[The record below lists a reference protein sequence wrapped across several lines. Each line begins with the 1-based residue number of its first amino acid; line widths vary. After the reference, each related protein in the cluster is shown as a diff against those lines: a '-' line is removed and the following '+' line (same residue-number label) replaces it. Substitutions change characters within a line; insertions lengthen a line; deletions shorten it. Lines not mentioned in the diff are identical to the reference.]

1 MVFQKNRI
9 FAAQLTPKIQ
19 PKMFTQRI
27 NNQSLTGG
35 GSKLQH
41 KLTFVTAY
49 IRRYWKVKPS
59 ALPQQKRTYVVSYL
73 CLVCGLTQAQVA
85 QYLRTSLRTVQ
96 RDCSTAKLL
105 TEKSLNFRTQVH
117 CLKSYV
123 DYYQNYC
130 ER

>member
-1 MVFQKNRI
+1 
-9 FAAQLTPKIQ
+9 
-19 PKMFTQRI
+19 MFTQSI
-27 NNQSLTGG
+27 ENQQYGG
-35 GSKLQH
+35 GAKLQQ

-73 CLVCGLTQAQVA
+73 CLVCGFTQARVA
-85 QYLRTSLRTVQ
+85 QYLRVSLRTVQ
-96 RDCSTAKLL
+96 RDCSTARLL
-105 TEKSLNFRTQVH
+105 TKKSINFRAEIH

-130 ER
+130 KHYE